1 MKAVGNGRDSSS
13 LVLEKAGR
21 GDCLEEGSRSL
32 HRGVREQGLP
42 GVSAQLGGIG
52 QELS

>member
-1 MKAVGNGRDSSS
+1 MKAVGNGKDSSS

-32 HRGVREQGLP
+32 HRGVREWDLP
-42 GVSAQLGGIG
+42 GVSA
-52 QELS
+52 